1 MDPIKKTVYCLLLIE
16 RQKLCSNSKHKIYK
30 IVKHANKDKK
40 FFLYIVVSYQWE
52 YQYSSL
58 ILKQK
63 KTNNTN
69 FV

>member
-1 MDPIKKTVYCLLLIE
+1 ML
-16 RQKLCSNSKHKIYK
+16 KIT
-30 IVKHANKDKK
+30 NKDKK